1 MEKTANK
8 PSVLQCTPFQEVD
21 KLVSA
26 CQDAAVRVHSPEEM
40 LFVDLELARSSHPWN
55 FSEEQE
61 YSMKEQTFSFSAKT
75 TY

>member
-40 LFVDLELARSSHPWN
+40 LFVDLELARSSHP
-55 FSEEQE
+55 
-61 YSMKEQTFSFSAKT
+61 
-75 TY
+75 